1 MIKEGAHPALC
12 ADDILREF
20 LPLYRDTVDVS
31 RLGADKTPRYD
42 RAVLANYGI
51 VFGLDGMTGE
61 TVLSPVMEE
70 TPVKENKD
78 IKEKKKPRKESA
90 PTGKPDKAKTSDGSS
105 EAYKTLSPE
114 LRAVYDRIPSDV
126 AVSIDRLTGDGL
138 GVGDVISALTLLEI
152 EGLVTSLPG
161 GLYSKA

>member
-1 MIKEGAHPALC
+1 M
-12 ADDILREF
+12 
-20 LPLYRDTVDVS
+20 
-31 RLGADKTPRYD
+31 
-42 RAVLANYGI
+42 
-51 VFGLDGMTGE
+51 GE
-61 TVLSPVMEE
+61 RVLSPVI
-70 TPVKENKD
+70 TQDTVKETKATKD
-78 IKEKKKPRKESA
+78 QARKPA
-90 PTGKPDKAKTSDGSS
+90 PEVKTAQVKTSDGSN

-114 LRAVYDRIPSDV
+114 LRAVYDRIPSDT